1 MLRTPAQS
9 LGELLAL
16 DSVAGILGHTL
27 AKSVDAIFAGN
38 RAVSTSTNTGSSSS
52 SCAPPQMPAAQV
64 LRLLAL
70 LVQKYKY

>member
-27 AKSVDAIFAGN
+27 AKCVDAIFAGS
-38 RAVSTSTNTGSSSS
+38 RAVAVSTSTSNS

-64 LRLLAL
+64 LSLLAS
-70 LVQKYKY
+70 LVQMYKY

>member
-27 AKSVDAIFAGN
+27 GKCVDAIFAGN
-38 RAVSTSTNTGSSSS
+38 RAVAVSTSTSTSSG
-52 SCAPPQMPAAQV
+52 APPQMPVAQV
-64 LRLLAL
+64 LNLVAL
-70 LVQKYKY
+70 LVQQYKY